1 MYLLEVSLVELVT
14 SYMVYPFREPKNTV
28 LKPSENDQ
36 EDSQSQED
44 ERGLSWRFGVNKQS
58 KSLIGRVSQ
67 IPTFRAKS
75 DRAAESSR
83 QSESPRVKRKTGEI
97 LRLESLLTKN
107 LVVLKA

>member
-1 MYLLEVSLVELVT
+1 MLHGLPLK
-14 SYMVYPFREPKNTV
+14 REPEKNTV
-28 LKPSENDQ
+28 LNLLNDQ

-75 DRAAESSR
+75 DRATESSR